1 MYFWGGGM
9 SLELKI
15 EGMAELQA
23 ALRRAS
29 AEAQEAVGV
38 AVIGT
43 AMELRGDIVKRIQDG
58 PATGRIYVRGGVE
71 HQASSGEAKEA
82 PASDTGRLAGSVIFD
97 KTGPMSATVG
107 SDLVYAAVLEFG
119 SGRIDPRPAW
129 VPAIEK
135 ITPKYIARL
144 ERALRGSLR

>member
-1 MYFWGGGM
+1 M

-23 ALRRAS
+23 ALRKAS

-43 AMELRGDIVKRIQDG
+43 AMELRGDIIKRIHGG
-58 PATGRIYVRGGVE
+58 PASGAVYAKGSVS
-71 HQASSGEAKEA
+71 HQASAPGEA
-82 PASDTGRLAGSVIFD
+82 PASDTGRLAGSITFD

-107 SDLVYAAVLEFG
+107 SDLVYAAALEFG

-144 ERALRGSLR
+144 EKALGSSFK

>member
-1 MYFWGGGM
+1 M

-29 AEAQEAVGV
+29 AEAQEAIGV

-58 PATGRIYVRGGVE
+58 PATGTVYEKYSPRRT

-82 PASDTGRLAGSVIFD
+82 PASDTGRLAGSITFD

-107 SDLVYAAVLEFG
+107 SDLVYAAALEFG

-144 ERALRGSLR
+144 EKALGSSFK

>member
-1 MYFWGGGM
+1 M

-23 ALRRAS
+23 ALRKAS

-43 AMELRGDIVKRIQDG
+43 AMELRGDIVKRIQGG
-58 PATGRIYVRGGVE
+58 PASGAVYTRGGVS
-71 HQASSGEAKEA
+71 HQASAPGEA
-82 PASDTGRLAGSVIFD
+82 PASDTGRLAGSITFD

-107 SDLVYAAVLEFG
+107 SDLVYAAALEFG

-144 ERALRGSLR
+144 EKALGSSFK

>member
-1 MYFWGGGM
+1 M

-15 EGMAELQA
+15 EGMAELEA

-43 AMELRGDIVKRIQDG
+43 ALELRGDIIKRIQGG

-82 PASDTGRLAGSVIFD
+82 PATDTGRLANSITFD
-97 KTGPMSATVG
+97 KTGTMSATVG
-107 SDLVYAAVLEFG
+107 SDLVYAAALEFG
-119 SGRIDPRPAW
+119 SARIDPRPAW

-144 ERALRGSLR
+144 EKALGSSLK

>member
-1 MYFWGGGM
+1 M

-15 EGMAELQA
+15 EGMVELQA
-23 ALRRAS
+23 ALRKAS

-43 AMELRGDIVKRIQDG
+43 AMELRGDIVKRIQGG
-58 PATGRIYVRGGVE
+58 PASGAVYTRGGVS
-71 HQASSGEAKEA
+71 HQASAPGEA
-82 PASDTGRLAGSVIFD
+82 PASDTERLAGSITFD

-107 SDLVYAAVLEFG
+107 SDLVYAAALEFG

-144 ERALRGSLR
+144 EKALGSSFK

>member
-1 MYFWGGGM
+1 M

-15 EGMAELQA
+15 EGMVELQA
-23 ALRRAS
+23 ALRKAS

-43 AMELRGDIVKRIQDG
+43 AMELRGDIVKRIQGG
-58 PATGRIYVRGGVE
+58 PASGAVYTRGGVS
-71 HQASSGEAKEA
+71 HQASAPGEA
-82 PASDTGRLAGSVIFD
+82 PASDTGRLAGSITFD

-107 SDLVYAAVLEFG
+107 SDLVYAAALEFG

-144 ERALRGSLR
+144 EKALGSSFK

>member
-1 MYFWGGGM
+1 M

-23 ALRRAS
+23 ALRKAS
-29 AEAQEAVGV
+29 ADAQEAVGV

-43 AMELRGDIVKRIQDG
+43 AMELRGDIIKRIQDG
-58 PATGRIYVRGGVE
+58 PASGAVYARGSVS
-71 HQASSGEAKEA
+71 HQASAPGEA
-82 PASDTGRLAGSVIFD
+82 PASDTGDLAVRGIQWD

-107 SDLVYAAVLEFG
+107 SDLVYAAALEFG

-135 ITPKYIARL
+135 ITPKYIARI
-144 ERALRGSLR
+144 EKALGSSFK

>member
-1 MYFWGGGM
+1 M

-15 EGMAELQA
+15 EGMAELQR

-29 AEAQEAVGV
+29 ADAQEAVGV

-43 AMELRGDIVKRIQDG
+43 AMELRGDIIKRIQDG
-58 PATGRIYVRGGVE
+58 PATGTVYEKYEPRRT

-82 PASDTGRLAGSVIFD
+82 PASDTGRLARSVMFD
-97 KTGPMSATVG
+97 KIGPMSATVS
-107 SDLVYAAVLEFG
+107 SDVVYAAALEFG

-144 ERALRGSLR
+144 ERALGGSLR

>member
-1 MYFWGGGM
+1 M

-23 ALRRAS
+23 ALRKAS

-43 AMELRGDIVKRIQDG
+43 AMELRGDIVKRIQGG
-58 PATGRIYVRGGVE
+58 PASGAVYTRGGVS
-71 HQASSGEAKEA
+71 HQASAPGEA
-82 PASDTGRLAGSVIFD
+82 PASDTGRLAGSITFD

-107 SDLVYAAVLEFG
+107 SDLVYAAALEFG
-119 SGRIDPRPAW
+119 FDFGGGRVIDPRPAW

-144 ERALRGSLR
+144 EKALGGSLK